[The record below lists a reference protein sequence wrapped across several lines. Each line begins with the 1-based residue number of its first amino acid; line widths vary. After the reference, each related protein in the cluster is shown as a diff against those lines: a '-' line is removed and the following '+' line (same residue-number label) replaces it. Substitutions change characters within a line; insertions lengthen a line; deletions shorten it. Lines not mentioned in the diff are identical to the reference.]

1 MHPRSRPPVGK
12 TGVIACGKK
21 IKSLTLG
28 IIEIPTGKTMKRL
41 IGNIRLTVLV
51 IVLLSA
57 FNMGA
62 TAKDKMVER
71 GMDKKEVRA
80 ILGKPRGTSF
90 DQYGETWTYA
100 KGALIG
106 DFYKMIT
113 VHFDLS
119 GKVVTYQEQFY
130 DMSKRDSAPI
140 GSTMQQPAGP
150 GYSCPPFPSGPHY
163 ALSDPDFTFLL
174 DKVRSASFDKG
185 KYSLLEVASL
195 GCCYTCAQC
204 ARMME
209 LFDFDEYKLKVLKI
223 MVPRIVDAQNAYVI
237 YKVFTFDSG
246 KEKAAQ
252 IMAGK

>member
-1 MHPRSRPPVGK
+1 MMHPRSRPPVGK

-140 GSTMQQPAGP
+140 GSTMQQRRRAGRGVHPEHLRQRRHGPA
-150 GYSCPPFPSGPHY
+150 H
-163 ALSDPDFTFLL
+163 DF
-174 DKVRSASFDKG
+174 G
-185 KYSLLEVASL
+185 
-195 GCCYTCAQC
+195 QC
-204 ARMME
+204 AAFQH
-209 LFDFDEYKLKVLKI
+209 LCGADL
-223 MVPRIVDAQNAYVI
+223 DAGIAR
-237 YKVFTFDSG
+237 
-246 KEKAAQ
+246 AARR
-252 IMAGK
+252 A